1 MCGKHHRRVREEL
14 DAWRMARG
22 LMHDGCTGIWL
33 QGPRYGPRGGG
44 DTTPQPRFL
53 ALVRDVRGGAGIAHW
68 RGGLELLHTVGL
80 RLRSRRGIA
89 DHWQRDACI
98 LDVSTSN
105 SSVETKVA
113 VALLRLGQPAAW
125 PSALVW
131 FCFSRLAR
139 HLIADRAART
149 SSSRRSEGRA
159 HRPSAATPRAH
170 HSTWPFRCHAVKP

>member
-1 MCGKHHRRVREEL
+1 MRGKHHRRVREEL

-80 RLRSRRGIA
+80 RLRSRNLQVSLEESRAVQFERLWADNLLIRMKQASTRDTIRGGYNTEQTQKI
-89 DHWQRDACI
+89 
-98 LDVSTSN
+98 
-105 SSVETKVA
+105 
-113 VALLRLGQPAAW
+113 
-125 PSALVW
+125 
-131 FCFSRLAR
+131 
-139 HLIADRAART
+139 
-149 SSSRRSEGRA
+149 
-159 HRPSAATPRAH
+159 
-170 HSTWPFRCHAVKP
+170 